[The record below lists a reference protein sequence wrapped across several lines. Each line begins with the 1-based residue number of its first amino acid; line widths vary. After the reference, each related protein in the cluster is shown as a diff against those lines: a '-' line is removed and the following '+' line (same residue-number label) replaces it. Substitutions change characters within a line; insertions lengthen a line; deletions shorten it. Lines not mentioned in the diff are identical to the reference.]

1 MTYDYKEAMK
11 SDIRDWMEENTDYS
25 HLDKAE
31 QEEMLYDVMWVSDS
45 ITGNASGSYTFNRF
59 EARENFFNDC
69 DSEDYLD
76 QMVDEGFISREDIG
90 KQICAS
96 NWEIIDVWIRCLLL
110 AEVLHDVLFEKE
122 V

>member
-1 MTYDYKEAMK
+1 MMYDYREAMK
-11 SDIRDWMEENTDYS
+11 SDIKDWMEENTDYS
-25 HLDKAE
+25 HLDRDE

-45 ITGNASGSYTFNRF
+45 ITGNASGSYTFCRA

-69 DSEDYLD
+69 DSEEYLD

-96 NWEIIDVWIRCLLL
+96 NWEIIDVWIRCWLLG
-110 AEVLHDVLFEKE
+110 EVLHEVLSEME